1 MPFKSEKIKIAGTK
15 FDRRI
20 KLNKEQQEE
29 IRNLYKTSIPSQR
42 KLAIM
47 YHVSKSLIALILDP
61 SKKTKYKKANRV
73 NASTISKEKRS
84 ATIREYRRYKQNLY
98 QNGDISDTY
107 GTN

>member
-20 KLNKEQQEE
+20 KLNEDQQEE
-29 IRNLYKTSIPSQR
+29 IRNLYKTSVPSQR

-47 YHVSKSLIALILDP
+47 YHVSKSLISLILDP
-61 SKKTKYKKANRV
+61 SKKTKYKKTKYKKTNNV
-73 NASTISKEKRS
+73 NASAISKEKRS

-98 QNGDISDTY
+98 QNGDISD
-107 GTN
+107 

>member
-20 KLNKEQQEE
+20 KLNKDQHEE
-29 IRNLYKTSIPSQR
+29 IRNLYKTSVPSQR

-47 YHVSKSLIALILDP
+47 YHVSKSLISLILDP
-61 SKKTKYKKANRV
+61 SKKTKYKKTNSV
-73 NASTISKEKRS
+73 NTSTISKEKRS

-98 QNGDISDTY
+98 QNGDISD
-107 GTN
+107 